1 MGYSHL
7 KKAETTQ
14 PKPNKPTLATNKCKL
29 KRPTVLIKF
38 IVLTSVNSVK
48 KKDKTSVK
56 ITSLSEEKLP
66 IKYIKILYKLLFSR
80 FSHYV

>member
-14 PKPNKPTLATNKCKL
+14 PKPNKRTLATNKCKL

-48 KKDKTSVK
+48 KRERQD
-56 ITSLSEEKLP
+56 LSEDHITIRRKAA
-66 IKYIKILYKLLFSR
+66 YKIRKNFIQIA
-80 FSHYV
+80 FF